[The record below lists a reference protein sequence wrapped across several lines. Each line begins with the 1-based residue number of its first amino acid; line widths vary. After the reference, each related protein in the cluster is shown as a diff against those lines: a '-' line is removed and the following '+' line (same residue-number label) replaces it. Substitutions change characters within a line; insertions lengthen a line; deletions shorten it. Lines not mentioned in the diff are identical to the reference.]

1 MAVIGNGAIGTFTA
15 IDIKS
20 TFPNYKVYLI
30 GPSARNFAAS
40 TAAGAMANVYAEM
53 EFSTGQI
60 SRANEIYLEM
70 GKAGSRKWRDFLGS
84 KSGSHCITSED
95 TFVYLK
101 RNATEFETK
110 NFNAATSYA
119 LKDKVGSLLNKQ
131 DATNQLP
138 EKLVLSTAEILKIKG
153 EFSLSV
159 PNLFNFL
166 DGLAK
171 NEGVEICDDLATQI
185 SDRGVQLDSGKFIEA
200 DKIICAAG
208 VKTSNL
214 FPAEYKVMEL
224 LQGVGV
230 AMELTIPKSHT
241 STKLRNGVI
250 RSVNRGGAQCG
261 IHLVPRNENT
271 FYLGAGNYVSKLTQ
285 PEIRLDTLRYLLSTL
300 GNEVV
305 GKEVV
310 YESVGKF
317 VLGLRPRS
325 IDGFPMI
332 GPLSKNSSIFI
343 ITGTNRAGLTWA
355 PYLSTQVINWLKNL
369 EIDEVLSEWKPD
381 RKPIIWG
388 EVNEA
393 INYFSNSR
401 ISNAFEHDL
410 FQESLIEEKSIEF
423 RKVAENLIRTIQQKY
438 KLKDNEVINPD
449 NWGALTS

>member
-1 MAVIGNGAIGTFTA
+1 MVIVGNGAIGTLTA

-20 TFPNYKVYLI
+20 TFPKSEVYLV
-30 GPSARNFAAS
+30 GPAERNFAAS

-60 SRANEIYLEM
+60 AQANEIYLEM

-84 KSGSHCITSED
+84 NSGSHCVTSED

-119 LKDKVGSLLNKQ
+119 LNDKVGALLNKQ
-131 DATNQLP
+131 HSVTHLP
-138 EKLVLSTAEILKIKG
+138 EKLVSSSAEILKIQG

-159 PNLFNFL
+159 PKLFNYL
-166 DGLAK
+166 DILAK
-171 NEGVEICDDLATQI
+171 NKGVEICDDLATQI
-185 SDRGVQLDSGKFIEA
+185 NDQGVHLVSGKLIKA

-214 FPAEYKVMEL
+214 FPEEYRVLEL

-230 AMELTIPKSHT
+230 AMELTIPNSQT
-241 STKLRNGVI
+241 SSKLKNGVV

-271 FYLGAGNYVSKLTQ
+271 FYLGAGNYVSKITQ
-285 PEIRLDTLRYLLSTL
+285 PEIRLDTIRYLLSTF

-305 GKEVV
+305 GKDVV

-355 PYLSTQVINWLKNL
+355 PYLSNQVLNWLKDRDL
-369 EIDEVLSEWKPD
+369 DGVLSEWKPD
-381 RKPIIWG
+381 RNPIIWG
-388 EVNEA
+388 EVCDS
-393 INYFSNSR
+393 IDYFTNSR
-401 ISNAFEHDL
+401 ISNAYEHDL
-410 FQESLIEEKSIEF
+410 FQESLLEEKTIQF
-423 RKVAENLIRTIQQKY
+423 RKVAEKLIKTIQEKY
-438 KLKDNEVINPD
+438 HLKENEVINPD
-449 NWGALTS
+449 NWSALTS